1 MTSPVKQAVDF
12 VRAHPQQMT
21 RTELDEFKQIADEV
35 YLMAIEAGVVEAIPK
50 VPELRP
56 QLESQDPPLPPVQ
69 FESKLNLSGDWGTT
83 TPDVYMVCAAPR
95 WFEDMEMLSDLLK
108 TKDGLQ
114 ENRWNFEK
122 ALKVLLGKEAVEILN
137 IARSNDKS
145 CDTKMREICGIDR
158 RCLSWDSPDWS
169 DVLGRSEAAIR
180 KTPFWKYDRQK
191 AIEAEN
197 NLK

>member
-21 RTELDEFKQIADEV
+21 RIELDTFKQIADEV

-95 WFEDMEMLSDLLK
+95 WFEDMGMLAELLESEQVDPDAIPTEYCEDGTPLKPGYLIKSDNWLISSRTQLQRLRE
-108 TKDGLQ
+108 DGTLT
-114 ENRWNFEK
+114 ECM
-122 ALKVLLGKEAVEILN
+122 KVGNAYVFSYNELVKKGFYAILPGD
-137 IARSNDKS
+137 DK
-145 CDTKMREICGIDR
+145 
-158 RCLSWDSPDWS
+158 
-169 DVLGRSEAAIR
+169 
-180 KTPFWKYDRQK
+180 
-191 AIEAEN
+191 
-197 NLK
+197 